1 MNNDKFNINSLK
13 VSPESCFIASG
24 GDDNCVKIWDVNK
37 QMILCS
43 YNEHLQSINCVR
55 WSPNS
60 NYFASASNDNK
71 INIYDI
77 RCDKSIKNIT
87 AHSNSVTSISFHPSK
102 KYLVSCSLDSTI
114 KIWDLINNNLLCNLY
129 GHEGPINSV
138 CFNHTGE
145 YICSGGIDSNL
156 LLWKYNS
163 ESDSRNQNSKKASKN
178 KSKKKYRSKSTNK
191 YYMAKYKKNKN
202 DDKNYP
208 DIFYGNN
215 INNNDNDNYYY
226 NNGNIIFKNNKN
238 INEEFASPNIES
250 KEINNAQNLNQNKYY
265 EIFSNNMAQNL
276 ISMINKLNDST
287 QKMNQRIYKLES
299 YLGNLPNVQ
308 MKQNLHSKDTN
319 NINNNNLQKINN
331 NIKENNENNKVEE
344 DYEANKEALKEAKF
358 YYHSLIKKYENN
370 NPVEIF
376 EDINN
381 HVEDI
386 RQEVSNNQLKMEKKL

>member
-1 MNNDKFNINSLK
+1 MNNDNSNINSLK
-13 VSPESCFIASG
+13 VSPESCFIVSG

-37 QMILCS
+37 QMILSS

-87 AHSNSVTSISFHPSK
+87 VHSNSVTSISFHPSK

-114 KIWDLINNNLLCNLY
+114 KIWDLINNILLCNLY

-145 YICSGGIDSNL
+145 YICSGGFDSNL

-163 ESDSRNQNSKKASKN
+163 ERASRNKNPRKASKN
-178 KSKKKYRSKSTNK
+178 KSKNKYRSKSTNK
-191 YYMAKYKKNKN
+191 YYMSKYKSN
-202 DDKNYP
+202 DNDYRNYP
-208 DIFYGNN
+208 DIYYGNN
-215 INNNDNDNYYY
+215 INNYDNRYY
-226 NNGNIIFKNNKN
+226 NNGNLIFKNYKN
-238 INEEFASPNIES
+238 VNEEFVNPNIDS
-250 KEINNAQNLNQNKYY
+250 KEINNMPNINQNKYY

-276 ISMINKLNDST
+276 LSMISKLNEST
-287 QKMNQRIYKLES
+287 QKMNQRITKLEN
-299 YLGNLPNVQ
+299 YLGNIQIN
-308 MKQNLHSKDTN
+308 QNLNSKDTN
-319 NINNNNLQKINN
+319 NMGGNNLQKINN
-331 NIKENNENNKVEE
+331 NLKENNENNKVEE
-344 DYEANKEALKEAKF
+344 DYETTKEALKEAKI

-386 RQEVSNNQLKMEKKL
+386 RQEVSNNQLKMEKK